1 MTKLSNMEE
10 CDHED
15 EGYSFNEDKRFA
27 LLSDKLDPNYRQ
39 GMINWDFRGP
49 VVKWMPGEIVCVW
62 YILAVGGNMWTSSIA
77 GPRRLDVLQLRFV
90 IRRGLK
96 ELSWPPANGPIEDNP
111 VPSSVGVELDLT
123 GNSNINPGAC
133 FETSASE
140 ELNSPT
146 SVIVGRTQFI
156 RIPFSIIINSS
167 LLFS

>member
-15 EGYSFNEDKRFA
+15 EGYSFNEDKWFA

-77 GPRRLDVLQLRFV
+77 GPWRLDVLQLRFA
-90 IRRGLK
+90 IGRGLK
-96 ELSWPPANGPIEDNP
+96 KLSWPPANGPTEDNP
-111 VPSSVGVELDLT
+111 VSSSVGVELDLT
-123 GNSNINPGAC
+123 CMSNISPGAC
-133 FETSASE
+133 LETSASE
-140 ELNSPT
+140 ELDSPT
-146 SVIVGRTQFI
+146 SVIVRRIQFI
-156 RIPFSIIINSS
+156 RSPFSIAINSS